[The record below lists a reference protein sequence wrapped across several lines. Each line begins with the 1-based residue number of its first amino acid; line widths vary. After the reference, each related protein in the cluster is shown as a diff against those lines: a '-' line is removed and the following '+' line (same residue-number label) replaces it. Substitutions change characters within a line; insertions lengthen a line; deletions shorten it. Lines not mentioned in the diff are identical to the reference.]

1 MMMAPISESVTINH
15 WFLILIWSYG
25 LFMLQFHRA
34 IVAILLTGYFL
45 AAAVNAKGAEEQ
57 PSPGVTEPA
66 VLAGEVNP
74 VGDATNLP
82 KPTTVITTT
91 QPAKRS
97 ELRQPLRPFRPSKS
111 LEDSKENRM
120 PVDI

>member
-1 MMMAPISESVTINH
+1 MPLISESVTINH

-57 PSPGVTEPA
+57 PNPGGTEPA
-66 VLAGEVNP
+66 VLAGEVSP

-91 QPAKRS
+91 QPARRS
-97 ELRQPLRPFRPSKS
+97 ESRQPLRPFRPSKS
-111 LEDSKENRM
+111 LEDSRENRM

>member
-1 MMMAPISESVTINH
+1 
-15 WFLILIWSYG
+15 
-25 LFMLQFHRA
+25 MLQFKRS
-34 IVAILLTGYFL
+34 IVATLLTVYFL
-45 AAAVNAKGAEEQ
+45 AAAITAKSEEEQ
-57 PSPGVTEPA
+57 PNPGGTEPA
-66 VLAGEVNP
+66 VLAGEVSP